1 MKSIKQNKEQITNIN
16 FSIDKTDREEF
27 ENCEFNTCV
36 FADVKN
42 LEFVD
47 CVFKNCNFS
56 NVIFRNC
63 KLQDIT
69 FTDCKL
75 LGANFSSSKDFGFCV
90 LFENCLLD
98 YASFDKKR
106 MNKSSFK
113 NCKMHSVN
121 FTQADLSKAA
131 FINCDFFEALF
142 ANTNLSGMDFTTS
155 KNFLIDPELN
165 TLKKAKFLSQDLS
178 GLLYRHDIVIV

>member
-1 MKSIKQNKEQITNIN
+1 MKSIRQNKEIISNVN
-16 FSIDKTDREEF
+16 FSLDKTDREEF
-27 ENCEFNTCV
+27 ENCEFTTCI
-36 FADVKN
+36 FTDLKN

-47 CVFKNCNFS
+47 CTFKNCNLS
-56 NVIFRNC
+56 NVVFRNC

-75 LGANFSSSKDFGFCV
+75 VGANFSSAKDFGFAV
-90 LFENCLLD
+90 WFENCLMD

-113 NCKMHSVN
+113 NCKMHNVN
-121 FTQADLSKAA
+121 FTQTDLSKSS
-131 FINCDFFEALF
+131 FLNCDFYEALF
-142 ANTNLSGMDFTTS
+142 ANTNVSGVDFTTS

-165 TLKKAKFLSQDLS
+165 NIKKARFLSQDLP